1 MNGENT
7 SQLPKYRSHKEVWAL
22 KIKDIKIVEGV
33 TILYPEETG
42 YKAFA
47 VSAEYVEKH
56 EPKVGGYFVRYE
68 NGHESFSPA
77 EPFEAGNTLIDVVKR
92 SDADMVSVP
101 RGLLKR
107 LTTWQA
113 CMSYNDSYFSEPAGE
128 LKRVTGEIGRLL

>member
-22 KIKDIKIVEGV
+22 KIKDIKIVDGIRIIV
-33 TILYPEETG
+33 PEEQG
-42 YKAFA
+42 YEMLA
-47 VSAEYVEKH
+47 VTKEYFDKH
-56 EPKVGGYFVRYE
+56 NPQVGGYFVRYE

-92 SDADMVSVP
+92 SDTDMVSVP

-107 LTTWQA
+107 LTTWQV

-128 LKRVTGEIGRLL
+128 LKRVTAEIGRLL